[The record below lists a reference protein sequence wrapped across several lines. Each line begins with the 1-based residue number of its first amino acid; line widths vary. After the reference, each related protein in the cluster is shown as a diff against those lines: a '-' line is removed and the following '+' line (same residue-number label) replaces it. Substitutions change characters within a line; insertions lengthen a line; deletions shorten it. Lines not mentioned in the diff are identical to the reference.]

1 MTRSDSF
8 DLLRTWRLYTSM
20 KMRSASSTVWPWRST
35 SAIRVLTYFNA
46 GIAFSSII
54 AFPPSAVSE
63 PLRAIRS
70 VERSTYDVLANIFTQ
85 TIAAQKRNGEL
96 GQQIGTALQKSGCV
110 PRSGNFPNPD
120 FGVCRRQLY
129 GRALFVRVDNFEAIG
144 LWEKCGEKYSLP
156 EYCHA

>member
-8 DLLRTWRLYTSM
+8 DLLPTWRLYASM

-35 SAIRVLTYFNA
+35 SAIRVLLLTSTPGSRLA
-46 GIAFSSII
+46 QSS

-96 GQQIGTALQKSGCV
+96 GQQIDTALQKSG
-110 PRSGNFPNPD
+110 SGK
-120 FGVCRRQLY
+120 LTE
-129 GRALFVRVDNFEAIG
+129 GRIG
-144 LWEKCGEKYSLP
+144 S
-156 EYCHA
+156 